1 MLTDLLNRTHH
12 SLTTHD
18 IRAVADILHGYLAGD
33 ISSLL
38 SEAQRTCRAD
48 YKVAECSSESEERL
62 PGTAKVTVDHLRA
75 AVLRVRPSGAAH
87 LCARSFGCLII
98 STTPYLQPCRG
109 LQLRTPTSNGL
120 TSEAKRR
127 LNELFKRRSN
137 GRSHTR
143 LHSEDWVSL
152 HLRVREICPFLLLL
166 QLFTVVSG
174 VLLYGPPGCSKTL
187 MAKALATESGLN
199 FISGQTGMQKASSRY
214 VLISVSV
221 KGPELFRKYV
231 GDSEKAVAQVFA
243 RARAAAP
250 AVIFFDEIDSF
261 AAARGSSESGAA
273 DRVVS
278 QLLMELDG
286 LESLVDVTVVA
297 ATNRPDI
304 IDPAIV
310 RPGRLDRML
319 FAFSPPTPH
328 APHSID

>member
-1 MLTDLLNRTHH
+1 
-12 SLTTHD
+12 
-18 IRAVADILHGYLAGD
+18 LA
-33 ISSLL
+33 
-38 SEAQRTCRAD
+38 
-48 YKVAECSSESEERL
+48 
-62 PGTAKVTVDHLRA
+62 
-75 AVLRVRPSGAAH
+75 
-87 LCARSFGCLII
+87 
-98 STTPYLQPCRG
+98 
-109 LQLRTPTSNGL
+109 
-120 TSEAKRR
+120 
-127 LNELFKRRSN
+127 
-137 GRSHTR
+137 
-143 LHSEDWVSL
+143 
-152 HLRVREICPFLLLL
+152 
-166 QLFTVVSG
+166 
-174 VLLYGPPGCSKTL
+174 
-187 MAKALATESGLN
+187 
-199 FISGQTGMQKASSRY
+199 
-214 VLISVSV
+214 V

-319 FAFSPPTPH
+319 SAATSHHTFRFSLWVSSIERLCNLCGLSFRHIDLSRLQLHSTSGH
-328 APHSID
+328 ARPRTNI

>member
-1 MLTDLLNRTHH
+1 LC
-12 SLTTHD
+12 D
-18 IRAVADILHGYLAGD
+18 IRRFTSLA
-33 ISSLL
+33 
-38 SEAQRTCRAD
+38 
-48 YKVAECSSESEERL
+48 
-62 PGTAKVTVDHLRA
+62 
-75 AVLRVRPSGAAH
+75 
-87 LCARSFGCLII
+87 
-98 STTPYLQPCRG
+98 
-109 LQLRTPTSNGL
+109 
-120 TSEAKRR
+120 
-127 LNELFKRRSN
+127 
-137 GRSHTR
+137 
-143 LHSEDWVSL
+143 
-152 HLRVREICPFLLLL
+152 
-166 QLFTVVSG
+166 
-174 VLLYGPPGCSKTL
+174 
-187 MAKALATESGLN
+187 
-199 FISGQTGMQKASSRY
+199 
-214 VLISVSV
+214 V

-319 FAFSPPTPH
+319 FGPSSYPFASLAFAVFHHRIGALFYNCFCMSHYTISSVFLLADISPHRTFRV
-328 APHSID
+328 ASKYSESI

>member
-1 MLTDLLNRTHH
+1 MQGASIENPNVKWTDIGGQEETKRALQEAVEWPITH
-12 SLTTHD
+12 
-18 IRAVADILHGYLAGD
+18 
-33 ISSLL
+33 
-38 SEAQRTCRAD
+38 
-48 YKVAECSSESEERL
+48 K
-62 PGTAKVTVDHLRA
+62 A
-75 AVLRVRPSGAAH
+75 A
-87 LCARSFGCLII
+87 F
-98 STTPYLQPCRG
+98 
-109 LQLRTPTSNGL
+109 
-120 TSEAKRR
+120 RR
-127 LNELFKRRSN
+127 LGIAPPKGSDVFLSAFVAVFRPF
-137 GRSHTR
+137 T
-143 LHSEDWVSL
+143 
-152 HLRVREICPFLLLL
+152 LR
-166 QLFTVVSG
+166 SG

-199 FISGQTGMQKASSRY
+199 FISGQSFVQTSFTAVIFY
-214 VLISVSV
+214 VSIPV

-286 LESLVDVTVVA
+286 LESLIDVTVVA

-319 FAFSPPTPH
+319 FAPPHPTTYSHNIFAFRVLCSHQIGHPMLDLAASYQGQTLTIRRYIAPPDVVGREQIFRINLAKVPQDDSINTEALAASTPGFSGKVL
-328 APHSID
+328 SNSCISLYSRVFLSLNSFDGVFRC

>member
-1 MLTDLLNRTHH
+1 MIV
-12 SLTTHD
+12 S
-18 IRAVADILHGYLAGD
+18 RAFP
-33 ISSLL
+33 
-38 SEAQRTCRAD
+38 RC
-48 YKVAECSSESEERL
+48 
-62 PGTAKVTVDHLRA
+62 A
-75 AVLRVRPSGAAH
+75 AVWP
-87 LCARSFGCLII
+87 
-98 STTPYLQPCRG
+98 
-109 LQLRTPTSNGL
+109 
-120 TSEAKRR
+120 
-127 LNELFKRRSN
+127 
-137 GRSHTR
+137 TR
-143 LHSEDWVSL
+143 LQQNPHGKSSCNRIWVEL
-152 HLRVREICPFLLLL
+152 HLRSHVVVNNFFDDDCPCN
-166 QLFTVVSG
+166 S
-174 VLLYGPPGCSKTL
+174 P
-187 MAKALATESGLN
+187 A
-199 FISGQTGMQKASSRY
+199 
-214 VLISVSV
+214 V

-319 FAFSPPTPH
+319 FVTKFPFHNPLQTLPSNFRMIAQEHH
-328 APHSID
+328 AYAPVFARGSFFQSFFVLFTHCSRLQIHCAPGSSRTRTNF

>member
-1 MLTDLLNRTHH
+1 MQQD
-12 SLTTHD
+12 
-18 IRAVADILHGYLAGD
+18 AHGK
-33 ISSLL
+33 SS
-38 SEAQRTCRAD
+38 C
-48 YKVAECSSESEERL
+48 
-62 PGTAKVTVDHLRA
+62 H
-75 AVLRVRPSGAAH
+75 RVRTK
-87 LCARSFGCLII
+87 F
-98 STTPYLQPCRG
+98 YL
-109 LQLRTPTSNGL
+109 
-120 TSEAKRR
+120 
-127 LNELFKRRSN
+127 RSN
-137 GRSHTR
+137 PC
-143 LHSEDWVSL
+143 EKN
-152 HLRVREICPFLLLL
+152 FLLDDCL
-166 QLFTVVSG
+166 
-174 VLLYGPPGCSKTL
+174 
-187 MAKALATESGLN
+187 
-199 FISGQTGMQKASSRY
+199 FISLA
-214 VLISVSV
+214 V

-319 FAFSPPTPH
+319 FDPSSQPLACLAFALFHDCSGVLIYNCFCMSH
-328 APHSID
+328 

>member
-1 MLTDLLNRTHH
+1 
-12 SLTTHD
+12 
-18 IRAVADILHGYLAGD
+18 
-33 ISSLL
+33 
-38 SEAQRTCRAD
+38 
-48 YKVAECSSESEERL
+48 
-62 PGTAKVTVDHLRA
+62 
-75 AVLRVRPSGAAH
+75 
-87 LCARSFGCLII
+87 
-98 STTPYLQPCRG
+98 
-109 LQLRTPTSNGL
+109 
-120 TSEAKRR
+120 
-127 LNELFKRRSN
+127 
-137 GRSHTR
+137 
-143 LHSEDWVSL
+143 
-152 HLRVREICPFLLLL
+152 
-166 QLFTVVSG
+166 
-174 VLLYGPPGCSKTL
+174 

-199 FISGQTGMQKASSRY
+199 FISGQAAIHQLVYLCFIYK
-214 VLISVSV
+214 ISFAV

-231 GDSEKAVAQVFA
+231 GDSEKAVAQIFA

-319 FAFSPPTPH
+319 FASPPPPPPSSSVSFYSRLPKAPFNAPVSHFFRSQTHAACRYIAPPDLPGREQIFRINLAGVPKDETIDTQALAASTPGFSGTFVYMCRVSLRRIFFCCFRANWFVCFRRGH
-328 APHSID
+328 RSCCAGGLHVCLEGVQWRWACVAAAFIEGRVGHCTLQSCSCLHQMHP

>member
-1 MLTDLLNRTHH
+1 MHFAIH
-12 SLTTHD
+12 
-18 IRAVADILHGYLAGD
+18 LHFVY
-33 ISSLL
+33 
-38 SEAQRTCRAD
+38 
-48 YKVAECSSESEERL
+48 CSSY
-62 PGTAKVTVDHLRA
+62 V
-75 AVLRVRPSGAAH
+75 
-87 LCARSFGCLII
+87 F
-98 STTPYLQPCRG
+98 
-109 LQLRTPTSNGL
+109 
-120 TSEAKRR
+120 
-127 LNELFKRRSN
+127 
-137 GRSHTR
+137 
-143 LHSEDWVSL
+143 
-152 HLRVREICPFLLLL
+152 
-166 QLFTVVSG
+166 VSG
-174 VLLYGPPGCSKTL
+174 VLLFGPPGCSKTL

-199 FISGQTGMQKASSRY
+199 FISGQPCFQR
-214 VLISVSV
+214 ISLTLFLCDVDSVAV

-319 FAFSPPTPH
+319 FAAPPHTVALLVSNAEH
-328 APHSID
+328 MLHMASSF

>member
-1 MLTDLLNRTHH
+1 MHTPPLA
-12 SLTTHD
+12 
-18 IRAVADILHGYLAGD
+18 RAVLPTFITLPAAMQGASVENPNVKWSDIGGQEETKRALQ
-33 ISSLL
+33 
-38 SEAQRTCRAD
+38 EAVEWPITH
-48 YKVAECSSESEERL
+48 K
-62 PGTAKVTVDHLRA
+62 A
-75 AVLRVRPSGAAH
+75 A
-87 LCARSFGCLII
+87 F
-98 STTPYLQPCRG
+98 
-109 LQLRTPTSNGL
+109 
-120 TSEAKRR
+120 RR
-127 LNELFKRRSN
+127 LGISPPKGAIVVAIFDCPLK
-137 GRSHTR
+137 
-143 LHSEDWVSL
+143 LHM
-152 HLRVREICPFLLLL
+152 FL
-166 QLFTVVSG
+166 G

-199 FISGQTGMQKASSRY
+199 FISGQTILPAIP
-214 VLISVSV
+214 VLFFTFFLVYSGAV

-319 FAFSPPTPH
+319 FVPFITSPRQLCDRFASSH
-328 APHSID
+328 ICILSQFNSIRVFFLC